1 MSPVDD
7 NRPTLRPAQA
17 IQLRQEADPP
27 FEKRPDQIL
36 DAQSVDDLRLCQ
48 PVTQALSLDITHE
61 RHCFEKR
68 ERLSF
73 PGSNA

>member
-1 MSPVDD
+1 MLVGRRRSLARTSPVVPVQTGPLGFNSALVIETMKRWIQRALVGLQD
-7 NRPTLRPAQA
+7 N
-17 IQLRQEADPP
+17 
-27 FEKRPDQIL
+27 
-36 DAQSVDDLRLCQ
+36 
-48 PVTQALSLDITHE
+48 E